1 MLLDKKVWLL
11 LVLII
16 VFFTVRCRD
25 AFHTYFQPGVVLKEY
40 EDFLSGRGFFSDDK
54 LYALAGW
61 LYVHGA
67 SPDTI
72 NFEHPPLGK
81 YIIGFSEVLS
91 MNQVLL
97 GFTLSILTLIIVFL
111 ISRRVLSNLPIS
123 LLAPFLLTMDRLYID
138 FSSSSM
144 LEIYATFFAVLSI
157 YLLMAYKN
165 GWTTLLLYVAIG
177 LALSCKWTV
186 IFLLVLPPIHYFLI
200 GRLDR
205 LKLYPL
211 YVGISAL
218 TYMATYIVY
227 FLSGNTVQDFVSLQ
241 YRIVAYHHRM
251 RFGLGSPPPLYNLLN
266 FLTGIE
272 GPTQIRTLTLN
283 PNNGI
288 AMSGPEVGLSIIS
301 AYNPLTWPLSFSAS
315 ILAGYYML
323 REAREANPV
332 AFAFIVLVALTSLGK
347 TFIWYLLPGLP
358 FAYICLAYMLDRLYR
373 DSGSRF
379 WVKAALILYV
389 AAVAFW
395 SIFVELP
402 PYIKL

>member
-11 LVLII
+11 LILII
-16 VFFTVRCRD
+16 VSFTVRCSD
-25 AFHTYFQPGVVLKEY
+25 VFHTYFQPGVVLREY
-40 EDFLSGRGFFSDDK
+40 ENFLSGSGFFSDDK

-61 LYVHGA
+61 FYVHGT

-97 GFTLSILTLIIVFL
+97 GFTLSVLTLIVVFL
-111 ISRRVLSNLPIS
+111 ISRRVLSNLSMS
-123 LLAPFLLTMDRLYID
+123 LLAPFLLIMDGLYID

-144 LEIYATFFAVLSI
+144 LEIYATFFAALSI
-157 YLLMAYKN
+157 YLLMTYRD
-165 GWTTLLLYVAIG
+165 GWTTFLPYVAVG

-186 IFLLVLPPIHYFLI
+186 IFLLALPLIYYFSI

-205 LKLYPL
+205 LRLYPL

-218 TYMATYIVY
+218 TYTAIYIVF
-227 FLSGNTVQDFVSLQ
+227 FLSGNKVQDFVSLQ
-241 YRIVAYHHRM
+241 YRIVAYHHWM

-272 GPTQIRTLTLN
+272 GPTQVRTLTVN
-283 PNNGI
+283 PDNSI
-288 AMSGPEVGLSIIS
+288 AMSGPEAGLSLIS
-301 AYNPLTWPLSFSAS
+301 AYNPLAWPLSFSAS
-315 ILAGYYML
+315 ILAAYYML
-323 REAREANPV
+323 REAREATPV
-332 AFAFIVLVALTSLGK
+332 AFAFIILVASTSFGK

-373 DSGSRF
+373 DSGNKF
-379 WVKAALILYV
+379 GVKATLILYV

-395 SIFVELP
+395 SLFVELP